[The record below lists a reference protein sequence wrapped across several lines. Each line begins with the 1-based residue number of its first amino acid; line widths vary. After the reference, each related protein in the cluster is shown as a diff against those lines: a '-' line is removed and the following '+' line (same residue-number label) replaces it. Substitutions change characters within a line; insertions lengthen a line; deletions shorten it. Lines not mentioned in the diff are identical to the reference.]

1 MILPTTRRKSIMV
14 SQRVLLA
21 LMVAFLLGGS
31 GPAQAMHESGSCGMP
46 SPEDPFGRKEFI
58 DIGQQFQVRN
68 VRIAPHFDG
77 VAVAGEIYNGL
88 QGFFTPPL
96 FKASLFDSDCTY
108 LGANN
113 FSIDNF
119 TLATTRPFRVIVPGV
134 EFTQVATY
142 HIEYLGWPKN

>member
-1 MILPTTRRKSIMV
+1 MMREMV
-14 SQRVLLA
+14 PQRVLLV

-31 GPAQAMHESGSCGMP
+31 SPARAMHESGSCGLS
-46 SPEDPFGRKEFI
+46 SPGDPFGHKEFI
-58 DIGQQFQVRN
+58 DIGQQFLVRN
-68 VRIAPHFDG
+68 VRIARHSDG

-96 FKASLFDSDCTY
+96 FNATLFDSDCTY

-119 TLATTRPFRVIVPGV
+119 KFGTTRPFRAIVPGV
-134 EFTQVATY
+134 DFTEVATY
-142 HIEYLGWPKN
+142 HIEYRGWPGN